1 MENIN
6 DDEDILPNPDLVI
19 EYDNNLNE
27 QTGKDSFF
35 HFLFIYFLDKQSD
48 EKFIMK
54 EILWKQTLHSAR
66 LLKRVNNLY

>member
-27 QTGKDSFF
+27 QTGKDSYL

-48 EKFIMK
+48 EEFIMK

-66 LLKRVNNLY
+66 LFKRVNNLY